1 MSRTWSSLV
10 SPLLVV
16 LLLLCLSLGAA
27 KPSIANSDAPLDDV
41 FVRSFLDSLEVRK
54 RSGDSCGC
62 NMGCF
67 YRSAGLC
74 ASCCSLGL

>member
-1 MSRTWSSLV
+1 MTCFSSWV
-10 SPLLVV
+10 PLLV
-16 LLLLCLSLGAA
+16 LLIMCSLAAA
-27 KPSIANSDAPLDDV
+27 KPSLTNSDAPLDDV
-41 FVRSFLDSLEVRK
+41 FVRSFLNSLEVVK